1 MKIEEKILNLSS
13 KSLMT
18 FGAAV
23 SVEWQRWK
31 PNFHSEEDND
41 LNSRMDFVL
50 LALKVSTSCLP
61 NFS

>member
-13 KSLMT
+13 RSLMT

-41 LNSRMDFVL
+41 LNFQNGLCIIGSQG
-50 LALKVSTSCLP
+50 
-61 NFS
+61 